1 MGNSK
6 HSAVIRRLA
15 RFAATGFGVGRMPIA
30 PGTFGTL
37 LAIPIYLA
45 TLAWPAGAYAILM
58 AVMFAVGV
66 WFCRV
71 AVEDLADPDPSAVV
85 WDEIVGYLATM
96 FLAPTGWAWVVV
108 GFALFRLFD
117 IWKPFPIRHFE
128 RRLGG
133 GWGVM
138 VDDVLASIYA
148 WLALQLTAWVVGA

>member
-1 MGNSK
+1 
-6 HSAVIRRLA
+6 
-15 RFAATGFGVGRMPIA
+15 
-30 PGTFGTL
+30 
-37 LAIPIYLA
+37 
-45 TLAWPAGAYAILM
+45 
-58 AVMFAVGV
+58 
-66 WFCRV
+66 V